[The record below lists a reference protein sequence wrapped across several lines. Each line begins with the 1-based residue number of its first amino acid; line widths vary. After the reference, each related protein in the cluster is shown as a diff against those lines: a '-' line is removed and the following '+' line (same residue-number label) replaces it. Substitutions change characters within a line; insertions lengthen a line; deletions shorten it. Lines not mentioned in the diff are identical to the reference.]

1 MVRHASEVVARR
13 LPPSGLFGFFGAVA
27 GLTRPPAA
35 ALLNLRR
42 PGRLT
47 AGRACAPGLRAG
59 LAGDARLASRAAA
72 PVLNRG
78 EGGGGASSCR
88 WKSLLL
94 FGGAPVSA
102 APVVAVSRRS
112 WPTADGRYRVRRPTS
127 PPGVPRPRP
136 ALGVRG

>member
-47 AGRACAPGLRAG
+47 AGRACAPGLRGTPG
-59 LAGDARLASRAAA
+59 LRLA
-72 PVLNRG
+72 
-78 EGGGGASSCR
+78 
-88 WKSLLL
+88 
-94 FGGAPVSA
+94 
-102 APVVAVSRRS
+102 
-112 WPTADGRYRVRRPTS
+112 
-127 PPGVPRPRP
+127 PPPKD
-136 ALGVRG
+136 